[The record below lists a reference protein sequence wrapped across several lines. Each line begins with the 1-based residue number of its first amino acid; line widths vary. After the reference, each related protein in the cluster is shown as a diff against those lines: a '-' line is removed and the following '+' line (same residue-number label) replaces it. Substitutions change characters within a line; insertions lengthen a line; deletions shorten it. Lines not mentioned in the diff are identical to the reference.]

1 MNGSLDIGPLRS
13 LVAVAD
19 CGSFQRAAFSLHL
32 SQGAISQHIRR
43 LESAIG
49 LPLVERHGRGSRFTA
64 EGDQLLV
71 QARRIL
77 AVHDE
82 ALASFAVEG
91 EQTIVIGSTEHAAA
105 QLLPPLAAALA
116 SSLPEHRA
124 RFRIDRGTQLRDG
137 LAAGRIDVALLLG
150 STDDPRAVPVGELEL
165 TWYAAPHW
173 SRPDGPVPLAAF
185 DDPCA
190 LRSRAL
196 ETLAEHGL
204 PAEIRAEAT
213 HLAGVQAA
221 VGAGQGVALMA
232 TLGQT
237 PEGLAPR
244 DDLPK
249 PRPLPLA
256 VWARSGLSAQ
266 IIHAT
271 VEAMTDLL
279 ASPIPATLTPL
290 ALLQGA

>member
-1 MNGSLDIGPLRS
+1 
-13 LVAVAD
+13 
-19 CGSFQRAAFSLHL
+19 
-32 SQGAISQHIRR
+32 
-43 LESAIG
+43 
-49 LPLVERHGRGSRFTA
+49 
-64 EGDQLLV
+64 
-71 QARRIL
+71 
-77 AVHDE
+77 
-82 ALASFAVEG
+82 
-91 EQTIVIGSTEHAAA
+91 
-105 QLLPPLAAALA
+105 
-116 SSLPEHRA
+116 
-124 RFRIDRGTQLRDG
+124 
-137 LAAGRIDVALLLG
+137 
-150 STDDPRAVPVGELEL
+150 LEL

-173 SRPDGPVPLAAF
+173 IRPDGPVPLAAF

-204 PAEIRAEAT
+204 ATEISAEAT

-256 VWARSGLSAQ
+256 VWARKGLSVE
-266 IIHAT
+266 IIHAAAM
-271 VEAMTDLL
+271 AMTDLL
-279 ASPIPATLTPL
+279 KGQVTATVTALVQPVV
-290 ALLQGA
+290 LLQGA